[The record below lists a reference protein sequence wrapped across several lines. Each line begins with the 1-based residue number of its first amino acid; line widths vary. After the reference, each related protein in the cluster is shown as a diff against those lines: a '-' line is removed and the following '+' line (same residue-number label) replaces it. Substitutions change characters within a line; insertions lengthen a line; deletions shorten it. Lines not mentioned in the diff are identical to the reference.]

1 MDFLIGSVALAVTT
15 TLGKEALNVLK
26 EKRKHSRIPAKK
38 RALYELEQQELARRQ
53 EAFFRNKEDFELDLS
68 N

>member
-26 EKRKHSRIPAKK
+26 EKRKHSRIQAKK
-38 RALYELEQQELARRQ
+38 RALYELEQQKLAKRQ